1 MKCNALEGT
10 KSHVSKIRLS
20 NGYGHCRKSY
30 CSILGSTR
38 DGRGTGPLS
47 GHRYRHCQRHWRI
60 IMAKEANQANQAY
73 QTNKNLVAEIATTSA
88 IMLLGAVAMASLIS
102 GARSEEKNN

>member
-20 NGYGHCRKSY
+20 NGYRHYRKSY
-30 CSILGSTR
+30 CPLLGSTGDR
-38 DGRGTGPLS
+38 RGTGPLG

-60 IMAKEANQANQAY
+60 IMAKEADPTNRANQVNEANQAY

-88 IMLLGAVAMASLIS
+88 IVLLGAVVMASLIS
-102 GARSEEKNN
+102 